1 MNLHL
6 NVMVQQTMADLIAAY
21 ELSVV
26 EVSESEVLLKS
37 QNYFIDVF
45 AGKEGVGVV
54 YFDKMSRPVKGYNL
68 FLYLVNR
75 RRGLLV
81 FSESQTQAES
91 YTEFIE
97 NQLASLAR
105 HLRTAGQD
113 ILGGAKDWIKE
124 YSWPTV
130 FPDQVVN
137 QHI

>member
-1 MNLHL
+1 
-6 NVMVQQTMADLIAAY
+6 MVQQTMADLIAAY

-37 QNYFIDVF
+37 QNYFIDIF

-81 FSESQTQAES
+81 FSESQAQA
-91 YTEFIE
+91 
-97 NQLASLAR
+97 AR
-105 HLRTAGQD
+105 GGRALDQPHQRPRLRDTRHSVA
-113 ILGGAKDWIKE
+113 A
-124 YSWPTV
+124 
-130 FPDQVVN
+130 
-137 QHI
+137 